1 MTWQEIREQ
10 FPNQWVLVEALN
22 SSSQNGYWTLE
33 KMAVLNSFIDGEMA
47 LDDYEKIH
55 DKQPLRDLAVLHTSR
70 PQSKIAETHW
80 LGIRSLV

>member
-22 SSSQNGYWTLE
+22 SSSQNGYWLLE
-33 KMAVLNSFIDGEMA
+33 KMAVLNSFNDGELA

-55 DKQPLRDLAVLHTSR
+55 HQHPSRDLAVLHTSR
-70 PQSKIAETHW
+70 LKSKIAETHW
-80 LGIRSLV
+80 LGVRSLV